1 MDREEITK
9 ELGDVLWYVAMI
21 AEYLG
26 VAMTEVADVNLEK
39 LESRFKR
46 NKIHGE
52 GDNR

>member
-1 MDREEITK
+1 MAK
-9 ELGDVLWYVAMI
+9 ELRDVLWYVAMI

-26 VAMTEVADVNLEK
+26 VSLAEVAEVNIEK
-39 LESRFKR
+39 LESRWKR